1 MSNKSLASN
10 LASIRQK
17 VHAEISA
24 KHYQKIKEFGFTE
37 ENANVYIVTEYKAF
51 EGLMADYALSLIT
64 AKDVIRF
71 LTQMKLNQL
80 TIFEVI
86 EEANKTK
93 DDLNA

>member
-1 MSNKSLASN
+1 MKNSKTN
-10 LASIRQK
+10 LDFLRKK
-17 VHAEISA
+17 VHAEIFA
-24 KHYQKIKEFGFTE
+24 KNYKKVEEFGFTKE
-37 ENANVYIVTEYKAF
+37 DANIYIETECKAF
-51 EGLMADYALSLIT
+51 EGLMSDYALNLIT
-64 AKDVIRF
+64 VQDVIRF